1 MAWQRR
7 GPTEA
12 HARASAW
19 ERLVRRIVRRE
30 SPRTNLLPLAQH
42 AQPPLTADERA
53 EQIVHRYALRCGA
66 VGAITGL
73 SGNSRIGATMP
84 ANVVSALAL
93 QIRMILEI
101 AHVYG
106 HTPET
111 RDFETDVLLIM
122 AGDAAKEVVKHMGV
136 EASRALAWRA
146 LERSLAAAT
155 LRRIDPLLARGL
167 RTARWG
173 PVTALAPIL
182 PLIGAPIGFGVDW
195 AYARALG
202 ARAMAHYRP
211 AVVVQVQHH
220 DEFTGG

>member
-1 MAWQRR
+1 MAWQWGGLTDAR
-7 GPTEA
+7 
-12 HARASAW
+12 ARASVW
-19 ERLVRRIVRRE
+19 ERLVRRLVRRE
-30 SPRTNLLPLAQH
+30 SSRTKLLPLGPH
-42 AQPPLTADERA
+42 RQPLSGDERA
-53 EQIVHRYALRCGA
+53 EQIVQRYALRCGA

-73 SGNSRIGATMP
+73 SGVSSLGATVP

-155 LRRIDPLLARGL
+155 LRRLDPLLRRGL
-167 RTARWG
+167 VISARRR
-173 PVTALAPIL
+173 PVTALATL
-182 PLIGAPIGFGVDW
+182 MPLVGAPIGFGVDW

-202 ARAMAHYRP
+202 ARAIAHYRP
-211 AVVVQVQHH
+211 DALVRVQ
-220 DEFTGG
+220 